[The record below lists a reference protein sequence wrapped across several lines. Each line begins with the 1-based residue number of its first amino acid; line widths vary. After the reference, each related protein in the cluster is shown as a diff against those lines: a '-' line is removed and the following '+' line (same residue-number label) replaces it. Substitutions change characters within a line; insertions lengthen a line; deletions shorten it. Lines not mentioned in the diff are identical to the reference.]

1 MQAINEC
8 LKRTTDENLMG
19 DLLRDALDVAVTVEG
34 RAIKTVNSP
43 FVEDTII
50 FDQAGT
56 KRTSNTGNFTDDTNL
71 DIHFTRY
78 LLQLFLACNSSKRPK
93 Q

>member
-43 FVEDTII
+43 FVEHTII

-56 KRTSNTGNFTDDTNL
+56 SNTGNFIDDTNL

>member
-34 RAIKTVNSP
+34 RGIKTVSSP
-43 FVEDTII
+43 FVEHTII
-50 FDQAGT
+50 FDQAGINQ
-56 KRTSNTGNFTDDTNL
+56 KNL
-71 DIHFTRY
+71 QHGKFH
-78 LLQLFLACNSSKRPK
+78 
-93 Q
+93 